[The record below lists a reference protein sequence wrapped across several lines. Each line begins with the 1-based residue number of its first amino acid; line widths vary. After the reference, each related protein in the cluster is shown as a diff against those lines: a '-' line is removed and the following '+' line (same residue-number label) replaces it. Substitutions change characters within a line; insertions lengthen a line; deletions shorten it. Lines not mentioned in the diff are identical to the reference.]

1 MENEE
6 VKKLYIIGNNNE
18 NIEKFNKQLNYFLD
32 INNDYREN
40 LRKYNIDDMITY
52 KHKFDEKIKD
62 LESQLSEKENKFHEL
77 KTQLL
82 NDFQNELEYKDKMNN
97 NIKEQL
103 LQDFENDRKTYH
115 EQINKLNNEKLNIID
130 SERKTYEEKI
140 KRTEELLEEKDI
152 IINNIRNDEREFYE
166 NKMNNNKQRNDED
179 IDYYKNTITK
189 YDEKYEELL
198 SQFNDFKSYF
208 DQKNKKKIAHLGKE
222 GEMTINNLLNR
233 FYEYDPNVNF
243 ECSASRRREGDFKI
257 IYYNYTGIID
267 SKNYSTNINEKEI
280 NKLKRDVDHS
290 LFDFGII
297 CSLKQN
303 IGFTHNMKNFDILFT
318 NNDKPILLLSE
329 LNDNPKYLFY
339 GMKLLKYI
347 LNLSND
353 KNLILIQDIIKN
365 DINNF
370 NKIEKFN
377 KNILKNV
384 QDIGTIIN
392 DSLLNLN
399 NIIKKLNSNNL
410 EPIEDVLEE
419 EIKDIVSENQLEQ
432 IKEIKIHN
440 NLYICNTCSYET
452 NKKTSWNQHIKTKKH
467 MKYN

>member
-1 MENEE
+1 MKQIYQCEIYLENEE
-6 VKKLYIIGNNNE
+6 VKKLYIIGNNNK

-52 KHKFDEKIKD
+52 KNKFDEKIKD

-140 KRTEELLEEKDI
+140 KRTDELLEEKDI

-166 NKMNNNKQRNDED
+166 NKMNNNKQRNNED

-189 YDEKYEELL
+189 YDEKYEGLL

-222 GEMTINNLLNR
+222 GEMYHDWR
-233 FYEYDPNVNF
+233 SCP
-243 ECSASRRREGDFKI
+243 
-257 IYYNYTGIID
+257 
-267 SKNYSTNINEKEI
+267 
-280 NKLKRDVDHS
+280 
-290 LFDFGII
+290 FG
-297 CSLKQN
+297 
-303 IGFTHNMKNFDILFT
+303 
-318 NNDKPILLLSE
+318 P
-329 LNDNPKYLFY
+329 
-339 GMKLLKYI
+339 
-347 LNLSND
+347 
-353 KNLILIQDIIKN
+353 
-365 DINNF
+365 
-370 NKIEKFN
+370 
-377 KNILKNV
+377 
-384 QDIGTIIN
+384 
-392 DSLLNLN
+392 
-399 NIIKKLNSNNL
+399 
-410 EPIEDVLEE
+410 
-419 EIKDIVSENQLEQ
+419 
-432 IKEIKIHN
+432 
-440 NLYICNTCSYET
+440 
-452 NKKTSWNQHIKTKKH
+452 
-467 MKYN
+467 